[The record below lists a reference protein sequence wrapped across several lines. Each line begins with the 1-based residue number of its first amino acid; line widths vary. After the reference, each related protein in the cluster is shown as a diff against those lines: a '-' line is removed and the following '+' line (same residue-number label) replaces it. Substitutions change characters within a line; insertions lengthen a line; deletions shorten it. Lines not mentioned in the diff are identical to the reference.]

1 MKFINMESFL
11 KKTEL
16 TIFFLILAVLPLS
29 YIFKDTLFFEIISW
43 PAVIVLTIIGIPQ
56 MILNWKRKSTEGV
69 SWLMFE
75 FLLLGMAVMFI
86 RSLAETNDFIIQF
99 NYGFG
104 SFLALLVNIQVF
116 YYRYLCKNKKVR

>member
-1 MKFINMESFL
+1 MKKLE
-11 KKTEL
+11 
-16 TIFFLILAVLPLS
+16 FFLRKAELITFFFVLILLPLS
-29 YIFKDTLFFEIISW
+29 YILRNTQIFEIISW
-43 PAVIVLTIIGIPQ
+43 PAVIFLTCTSVPQ
-56 MILNWKRKSTEGV
+56 IILNWKRKSTEGV

-75 FLLLGMAVMFI
+75 FLLLGMGVMFV

-104 SFLALLVNIQVF
+104 GFLALLVNIQIF